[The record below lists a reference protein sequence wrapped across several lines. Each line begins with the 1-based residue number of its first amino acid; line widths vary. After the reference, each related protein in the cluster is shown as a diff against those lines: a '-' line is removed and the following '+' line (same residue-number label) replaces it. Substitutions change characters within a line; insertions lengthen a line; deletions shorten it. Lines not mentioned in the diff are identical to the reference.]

1 MRTELRGTRCY
12 VAWLVAQTGPLNSL
26 CPEAHDLNVWL
37 SQDLVLAVRDRDEV
51 ATLIRQAFEEA
62 EYRDVE
68 QSTDNHAIEMR
79 GRFGSKRRAFLVGL
93 LPFGKTPPGG
103 SGSTL
108 GPRFGAMATR
118 RR

>member
-1 MRTELRGTRCY
+1 
-12 VAWLVAQTGPLNSL
+12 
-26 CPEAHDLNVWL
+26 LNVWL

-79 GRFGSKRRAFLVGL
+79 
-93 LPFGKTPPGG
+93 T
-103 SGSTL
+103 STRSPL
-108 GPRFGAMATR
+108 R
-118 RR
+118 